1 MQLTN
6 KSMTDGIKKVIKIK
20 LEKID
25 EIIRKIKLFNDNLKK
40 FNENDLISEDNK
52 ENSDYANNN
61 SLRNNEQFGNRIR
74 KRHNLEQSLTNNNG
88 FNSDFK
94 KYIPL
99 SVLKYS
105 FLYSLFNIIAF
116 IICFIPIYILTSKM
130 ISAANQNITIQNYIF
145 SKLIISSSSTIEIK
159 CFLSDCQ
166 NKKSLNYSSLDKYDN
181 IQEVIKGLDL
191 FPNVNK
197 FYNEKFLLNAC
208 AAAINMEKD
217 LDEYNNCLNDMAI
230 KITNNTENLIKL
242 INELIFSIKKQYEFI
257 YNENHFY
264 YKRNLFNSSHYQQ
277 IEKIFFNYLMSVSD
291 NFYICIK
298 NDLFS
303 YLLQKHIIV
312 VILIIIFAISTTIY
326 CLITRITLIK
336 KIIHNLKVSR
346 CIMKIIP
353 TSIII
358 STPELETWIENKY

>member
-1 MQLTN
+1 MNEIYKNLSHMEDQSTFPISIAQLLSNSLSYLKSPIFNSIFNNTQFYNDYYKNIFYFDYMTYIIIENGYDNILPNQLKKISEIPNIISNLNNSKRKNLYHIIFIFSGVIIILSILYIILIKLTN

-116 IICFIPIYILTSKM
+116 IICVIPIYVLSSKM
-130 ISAANQNITIQNYIF
+130 INATNSIIIIQNYIF
-145 SKLIISSSSTIEIK
+145 SKLIIASSSTIEIK
-159 CFLSDCQ
+159 CFISDCQ
-166 NKKSLNYSSLDKYDN
+166 NKK
-181 IQEVIKGLDL
+181 
-191 FPNVNK
+191 
-197 FYNEKFLLNAC
+197 
-208 AAAINMEKD
+208 
-217 LDEYNNCLNDMAI
+217 
-230 KITNNTENLIKL
+230 
-242 INELIFSIKKQYEFI
+242 
-257 YNENHFY
+257 
-264 YKRNLFNSSHYQQ
+264 
-277 IEKIFFNYLMSVSD
+277 
-291 NFYICIK
+291 
-298 NDLFS
+298 
-303 YLLQKHIIV
+303 
-312 VILIIIFAISTTIY
+312 
-326 CLITRITLIK
+326 LITFFD
-336 KIIHNLKVSR
+336 N
-346 CIMKIIP
+346 
-353 TSIII
+353 
-358 STPELETWIENKY
+358 N

>member
-1 MQLTN
+1 
-6 KSMTDGIKKVIKIK
+6 
-20 LEKID
+20 
-25 EIIRKIKLFNDNLKK
+25 
-40 FNENDLISEDNK
+40 
-52 ENSDYANNN
+52 
-61 SLRNNEQFGNRIR
+61 
-74 KRHNLEQSLTNNNG
+74 
-88 FNSDFK
+88 
-94 KYIPL
+94 
-99 SVLKYS
+99 
-105 FLYSLFNIIAF
+105 
-116 IICFIPIYILTSKM
+116 M

-166 NKKSLNYSSLDKYDN
+166 NKKLLNFSSLDKYDN
-181 IQEVIKGLDL
+181 IQEVIKGLNL
-191 FPNVNK
+191 FPKVNN

-217 LDEYNNCLNDMAI
+217 IDEYNNCLNDMII

-242 INELIFSIKKQYEFI
+242 INELIFSIKKTYEFI
-257 YNENHFY
+257 YSDNYLY

-277 IEKIFFNYLMSVSD
+277 IEKIFFNYFMSVSD

-298 NDLFS
+298 DDLIS
-303 YLLQKHIIV
+303 YLLQKHIIAM
-312 VILIIIFAISTTIY
+312 ILIIIFVVSTTIY
-326 CLITRITLIK
+326 CIITRVSLIK